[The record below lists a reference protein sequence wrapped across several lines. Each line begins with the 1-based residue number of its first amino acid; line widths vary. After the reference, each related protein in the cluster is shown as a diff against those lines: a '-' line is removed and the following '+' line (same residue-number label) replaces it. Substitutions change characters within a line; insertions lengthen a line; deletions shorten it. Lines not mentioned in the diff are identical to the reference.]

1 MLKGSFKSLWNRAV
15 LFVGGVWL
23 VLVFLVWETNQL
35 ATALDR
41 QIFLAVVVCGFLF
54 TYLSGFVIEARHKK
68 KQAGR

>member
-35 ATALDR
+35 ETAQDR
-41 QIFLAVVVCGFLF
+41 QIFLAVVVCGFLC
-54 TYLSGFVIEARHKK
+54 TYLLGFVIEARHKK